1 MIARAPYLFLLL
13 ILIPDLYFDR
23 HYWRHRLTSE
33 KRFVY
38 WLPSII
44 LVAYTIALTYEKNFV
59 PDNPTL
65 LYVYLM
71 LLGLIAIPKAV
82 FMVLSIMGLGI
93 CRLFRTKKNFGNLV
107 GLISV
112 PVIWYILIY
121 GVFFGFNKMEVNHH
135 TFASPDLPEAFD
147 GYKIVLFSD
156 AHVGS
161 YTARNQYVLQR
172 AIDSINAQHPDLI
185 VFTGDIQNTQP
196 QDLYP
201 HMDVMSVLK
210 AKDGIYSVL
219 GNHDYGDYICGNTA
233 KKVANFRETMSL
245 EKQLG
250 WTLLLNEHRVIDR
263 KGSHIIIAGMENDG
277 DGVRFPQKGDIKLS
291 LKGVSS
297 SPPKLGGEPEGRGG
311 LNQRSAPRPFIL
323 MLEHDPSSWRRKIV
337 PDGRAQLTLSGH
349 THKMQFSL
357 FGWCPMTLYKKEVN
371 GWYKEGQQSLFVT
384 AGLGGLIP
392 FRFGAP
398 GEIVVLTLRHSAHD
412 TSSEVLAEDN
422 I

>member
-13 ILIPDLYFDR
+13 ILVPDLYLDR
-23 HYWRHRLTSE
+23 HYWRHRLSPG

-44 LVAYTIALTYEKNFV
+44 LVAITLILTYEKSFI

-65 LYVYLM
+65 LYIYLL

-82 FMVLSIMGLGI
+82 FMLCSITGLACSKLLHRKKG
-93 CRLFRTKKNFGNLV
+93 TKGKNYGNLL
-107 GLISV
+107 GMLFV
-112 PVIWYILIY
+112 PVIWYILLY
-121 GVFFGFNKMEVNHH
+121 GVFVGFNKLEVNYQEY
-135 TFASPDLPEAFD
+135 ASPDLPKAFD

-156 AHVGS
+156 VHAGS
-161 YTARNQYVLQR
+161 YTERNQYVLQK

-196 QDLYP
+196 QDLYR
-201 HMDVMSVLK
+201 HMDVLSTLR

-233 KKVANFRETMSL
+233 RKVANCRETMSL

-250 WTLLLNEHRVIDR
+250 WTLLMNAHHVIDR

-277 DGVRFPQKGDIKLS
+277 DGIRFPQKGDIRKT
-291 LKGVSS
+291 LKGVST
-297 SPPKLGGEPEGRGG
+297 PLPHREETGV
-311 LNQRSAPRPFIL
+311 RSPFIL
-323 MLEHDPSSWRRKIV
+323 MLEHDPSAWRRKII

-357 FGWCPMTLYKKEVN
+357 FGWCPMTITGKEVS
-371 GWYKEGQQSLFVT
+371 GWYQEGNQSLFVT

-392 FRFGAP
+392 FRFGAT
-398 GEIVVLTLRHSAHD
+398 GEIVVLTLRAH
-412 TSSEVLAEDN
+412 
-422 I
+422 